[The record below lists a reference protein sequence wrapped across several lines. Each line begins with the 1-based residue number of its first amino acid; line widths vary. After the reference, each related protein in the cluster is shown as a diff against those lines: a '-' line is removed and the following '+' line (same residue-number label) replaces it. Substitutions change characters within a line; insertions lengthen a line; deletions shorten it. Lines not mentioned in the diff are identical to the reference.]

1 MVAQRLLAR
10 GFRNQAQGTGV
21 WGRGACGARHGPDGG
36 WGVAG
41 SNGISIALALGGGAA
56 LFAAI
61 VALVPQQGVPPEAA
75 VAPAADV
82 APDPVPEQAASEAV
96 AEAPPEV
103 AAATESEAESET
115 APEAAP
121 ESAPESAPETAPETA
136 PGANVAE
143 ASADAGNA
151 DTVAPVAEAPRVETL
166 RVEPDGMTVIAGR
179 AAPGARVV
187 VMLDALQ
194 VAETMADAGGGFVTM
209 VVLPPS
215 DVPRVLSLVADP
227 EGSAVMSEGT
237 YIVAPVQAVVAE
249 AETGAAQTG
258 VTDAGTAEAEAPA
271 DDVAAEEVA
280 AAADVASASVASVP
294 EAAPAPD
301 EPAVV
306 VEGESVPVAEANEPA
321 AEVGSAVAVAVVEM
335 APEEAAAESAETGAT
350 EQTTEPAA
358 EATVVTAPQA
368 QAAPAP
374 DLPAPDLVTE
384 APGLGAPAPGETAA
398 PPVLVSDAQGVRVVQ
413 PALAPGAGPEVLE
426 TAAVDAIAYDAQGR
440 VSLSGRAAGGGMVR
454 LYLDNAPLT
463 DVAVDAMGQWAADLT
478 DVAAG
483 VYTLRVDQIDTGG
496 RVTSRVETP
505 FLREER
511 EAIAAAMADDTGSE
525 GFAVAMQTVQPG
537 NTLWAIARERYGE
550 GILFLKVFE
559 ANRDRIRNPDLI
571 YPGQVFVL
579 PDVLPEAVAD

>member
-1 MVAQRLLAR
+1 M
-10 GFRNQAQGTGV
+10 
-21 WGRGACGARHGPDGG
+21 
-36 WGVAG
+36 AG

-61 VALVPQQGVPPEAA
+61 VALVPQRGVPPEVA
-75 VAPAADV
+75 VAAAADV
-82 APDPVPEQAASEAV
+82 APAPVPEQGVSEAV

-103 AAATESEAESET
+103 TAATESEAEPET

-121 ESAPESAPETAPETA
+121 ETAPEAAPETAPEAAPESAPETAPETA
-136 PGANVAE
+136 PESAPEGTPGADVAE
-143 ASADAGNA
+143 ASTDAGNA

-194 VAETMADAGGGFVTM
+194 VAETMADTGGGFVTM

-237 YIVAPVQAVVAE
+237 YIVAPVQAVLAE
-249 AETGAAQTG
+249 AETGEAQTG

-271 DDVAAEEVA
+271 DEVAAEEVA
-280 AAADVASASVASVP
+280 AVADVASASVASVP

-321 AEVGSAVAVAVVEM
+321 AEVGSAIAVAEM
-335 APEEAAAESAETGAT
+335 PPEEAVTESAETGAT

-374 DLPAPDLVTE
+374 DLPAPDLPAPDLVAE

-463 DVAVDAMGQWAADLT
+463 DVPVDAKGQWAADLT